1 MKKILSSLILFLL
14 TGTTFATFNSITDG
28 DPGLAAPI
36 MQNFRHVNFGS
47 VLKPVD
53 TNGLNSSATL
63 DLGTNTVLWKDLYLS
78 GTANVGVNSVFG
90 VNRVGIGTAT
100 PTTILDV
107 VGASKFS
114 GNLTVDTDTFFVD
127 STNNRV
133 GIGTTTPTFTLDVAG
148 RLGLGN
154 ITTTFSMATQ
164 ATIYG
169 SVNNGT
175 AYPFNL
181 GGHLVFEPRRSGG
194 TCDSV
199 FIGSA
204 GVVAVVTAGGNLG
217 IGTTT
222 PTTALD
228 VVGAGKF
235 SSNLTVDTN
244 TLYVDATNHM
254 VGIGT
259 SSPTRFVH
267 INTNSTSIPLLVQ
280 APSTT
285 TSRMAFADSGTSVT
299 TAQAFGSQGNDLV
312 WYTNTSERMR
322 IASSG
327 NVGIGTISPS
337 TTLDV
342 VGAGKF
348 SGNLTIDTNT
358 LFVDTSL
365 KFVGF
370 GTTNPATKVDA
381 IGTIRSRPTA
391 SEARIMA
398 SSPSGYNSYFESG
411 QIGVSTWSFGQ
422 RINTNFVF
430 NTESLFTGTD
440 NVVITKTGKVGIGT
454 TTPATNLDVVGTSQ
468 FSGVVT
474 VSDDIYTTL
483 SSFSLAVTDATG
495 FSSFGSFKKVNFRKV
510 GKMVIADFDIYGTS
524 STTGFTVTVPVAY
537 KASSTGAQYYSQI
550 LMRTDAG
557 TEGVGRVEILAG
569 SNTFTFYNGVTTTA
583 ASFTASGTKGARG
596 TIVYSGD

>member
-1 MKKILSSLILFLL
+1 MKKILGGLILFLCAA
-14 TGTTFATFNSITDG
+14 TTFATFNSITDG

-90 VNRVGIGTAT
+90 VNRVGIGTTT

-114 GNLTVDTDTFFVD
+114 GNL
-127 STNNRV
+127 
-133 GIGTTTPTFTLDVAG
+133 A
-148 RLGLGN
+148 
-154 ITTTFSMATQ
+154 
-164 ATIYG
+164 
-169 SVNNGT
+169 
-175 AYPFNL
+175 
-181 GGHLVFEPRRSGG
+181 
-194 TCDSV
+194 
-199 FIGSA
+199 
-204 GVVAVVTAGGNLG
+204 
-217 IGTTT
+217 
-222 PTTALD
+222 
-228 VVGAGKF
+228 
-235 SSNLTVDTN
+235 VDTN
-244 TLYVDATNHM
+244 TLYIDATNHM

-259 SSPTRFVH
+259 SSPTRFLH
-267 INTNSTSIPLLVQ
+267 INTNSTSVPLLVQ
-280 APSTT
+280 APSTS
-285 TSRMAFADSGTSVT
+285 TSRMSFADSGTSVT
-299 TAQAFGSQGNDLV
+299 TAQAFGSEGNDLV
-312 WYTNTSERMR
+312 WYTNNSERMR
-322 IASSG
+322 VASSG
-327 NVGIGTISPS
+327 SVGIGTISPS

-342 VGAGKF
+342 VGTGKF
-348 SGNLTIDTNT
+348 SGNLTVDTNT
-358 LFVDTSL
+358 LYVDATNHLVGIGTNSPADILEVANQMRVSRSSNAAQYGAITCETGNFILNAVGPINTVFKDNGTERVRIENSTGRVGIGTNVPSTTLDVVGDGKFSGNLTVDTNTVFVDTSL

-370 GTTNPATKVDA
+370 GTTNPATKIDA

-454 TTPATNLDVVGTSQ
+454 TTPSTNLDVVGTSQ

-483 SSFSLAVTDATG
+483 SSFSVAVADATG

-524 STTGFTVTVPVAY
+524 STTGFTVTVPIAY

-550 LMRTDAG
+550 LMTTNAG

-569 SNTFTFYNGVTTTA
+569 SNTFTCYNGVTTTA